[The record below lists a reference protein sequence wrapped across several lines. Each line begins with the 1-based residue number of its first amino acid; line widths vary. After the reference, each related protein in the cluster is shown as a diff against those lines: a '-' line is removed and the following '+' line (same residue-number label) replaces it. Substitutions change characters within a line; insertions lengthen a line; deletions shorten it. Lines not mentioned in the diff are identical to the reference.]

1 MFKRFLCI
9 LLSLMLAAGMT
20 AALAEEPAAQAEEPA
35 AAETEQSAE
44 AGAAAETQEPVLLVT
59 VNGEEIASN
68 HEEVEYWIN
77 YYLYQLSGYGYDV
90 SDPDMMSMVDSY
102 ALLNTIRF
110 ILIRQKAAELGLDS
124 FTDAEKAEWEKAA
137 NENWEQA
144 VASYMQNVTDESTD
158 DEKAAARADAIA
170 ALLSDGYDEAG
181 YVQDYIDSEI
191 SNQLVNRL
199 MDEVSKGITVE
210 DDEIQAYFNELVEE
224 DKANYA
230 DDISNYEFITQYY
243 QQPSYYMPE
252 GYRGINH
259 ILLKVDD
266 ALLNTWKDLTARYE
280 EQKAAEEAPEETIK
294 PVDAEPETDNETEEP
309 AGTPEPTAE
318 PVTEEMIE
326 AAKQAILDSVQPT
339 VDEIKAKLKD
349 GVSFDELIL
358 EYGNDPGMQDEKTR
372 ASGYPVHKDS
382 IIWDPAFTAGAVAL
396 EKIGDVSEPVVGQYG
411 VHILHYL
418 RDIPGGAI
426 ELTDDMKNEIHDE
439 LLEQKRNAALN
450 TAIDKWLEESDIVYT
465 EAGEAWKVPEE
476 TAEAAA
482 PEAEESAEATPAPAD

>member
-35 AAETEQSAE
+35 AVETEQSAE

-170 ALLSDGYDEAG
+170 ALKLEGYEEDSFIDGFVESETGNAL
-181 YVQDYIDSEI
+181 ID
-191 SNQLVNRL
+191 RL
-199 MDEVSKGITVE
+199 MDHVSKGITVE
-210 DDEIQAYFNELVEE
+210 DDEVQTYFNELVEE
-224 DKANYA
+224 DKANYGE
-230 DDISNYEFITQYY
+230 DISTYEFYTQY
-243 QQPSYYMPE
+243 
-252 GYRGINH
+252 
-259 ILLKVDD
+259 
-266 ALLNTWKDLTARYE
+266 
-280 EQKAAEEAPEETIK
+280 
-294 PVDAEPETDNETEEP
+294 
-309 AGTPEPTAE
+309 
-318 PVTEEMIE
+318 
-326 AAKQAILDSVQPT
+326 
-339 VDEIKAKLKD
+339 
-349 GVSFDELIL
+349 
-358 EYGNDPGMQDEKTR
+358 
-372 ASGYPVHKDS
+372 
-382 IIWDPAFTAGAVAL
+382 
-396 EKIGDVSEPVVGQYG
+396 
-411 VHILHYL
+411 
-418 RDIPGGAI
+418 
-426 ELTDDMKNEIHDE
+426 
-439 LLEQKRNAALN
+439 
-450 TAIDKWLEESDIVYT
+450 
-465 EAGEAWKVPEE
+465 
-476 TAEAAA
+476 
-482 PEAEESAEATPAPAD
+482 